1 MMSKRPRKTPKK
13 PSGTTGLV
21 AFGDTNPPRFVPV
34 TFSTEKTEIERQVLE
49 SALLASK
56 RGNLDLYS
64 FYHLTGEPVKNEEND
79 FDYWLPTMTGEEQL
93 DLEEVAPLER
103 LGRSYNAVELAYL
116 HGERADAIYSLIR
129 KKVRHYGPNPTSVIH
144 LMLYATDWRLH
155 ICTGV
160 LGLLSYWLL
169 RDQHWFK
176 SVVYFAPEA
185 EGSGEL
191 EVVFPRKREDFVG
204 FDESYRR
211 GWQTGLADL
220 SNLREVPGGVALKLG
235 PIKKPGPGEVKIEIR
250 SARAPG
256 AGFTTAYSRI
266 VAPPPLAVE

>member
-1 MMSKRPRKTPKK
+1 MSKRRRKTPKK
-13 PSGTTGLV
+13 PSGTSGLV
-21 AFGDTNPPRFVPV
+21 AFGDAFPPRYVPV
-34 TFSTEKTEIERQVLE
+34 TFPTEKLEIERQVLE

-56 RGNLDLYS
+56 HGGLDLYS
-64 FYHLTGEPVKNEEND
+64 FYRLAGKPVQYEAENN
-79 FDYWLPTMTGEEQL
+79 FDYMLPTATGQEQL

-103 LGRSYNAVELAYL
+103 LGRSYDAVELAYL

-129 KKVRHYGPNPTSVIH
+129 KKVQGYGPNPSSVIH

-160 LGLLSYWLL
+160 LDLLSYWLL
-169 RDQHWFK
+169 RDEHWFK

-191 EVVFPRKREDFVG
+191 EVIFPRKREDFVG

-211 GWQTGLADL
+211 GWQTGIADL
-220 SNLREVPGGVALKLG
+220 GNLREVPGGVALK
-235 PIKKPGPGEVKIEIR
+235 PRAIKEPGPGEVKIEIR

-256 AGFTTAYSRI
+256 GGFTTTYSRI
-266 VAPPPLAVE
+266 IAPPPLEAE